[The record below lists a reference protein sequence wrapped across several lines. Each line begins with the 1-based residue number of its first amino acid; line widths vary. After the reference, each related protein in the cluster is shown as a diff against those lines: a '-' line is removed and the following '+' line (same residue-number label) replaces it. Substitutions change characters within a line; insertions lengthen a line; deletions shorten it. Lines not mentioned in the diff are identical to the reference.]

1 MTPNSLVLFADVTP
15 FPDPSDSFIN
25 LFSMIL
31 TLLII
36 FYLTYALLPI
46 KSKVVKIT
54 AASIIPII
62 LVILLIEE
70 KIKDN
75 HVDHP
80 KPYGLY
86 QFMPEN
92 ELKED

>member
-46 KSKVVKIT
+46 KSKVVKIL
-54 AASIIPII
+54 PPKD
-62 LVILLIEE
+62 EE
-70 KIKDN
+70 DA
-75 HVDHP
+75 
-80 KPYGLY
+80 
-86 QFMPEN
+86 
-92 ELKED
+92 KE